1 MTTRV
6 VFGSQEFADAYCRAL
21 NENEAYREAARE
33 WEGNFIWVATPSG
46 PLDHEQRL
54 WIGLHHGQCTGAKA
68 LADDDK
74 VRLLKRGE
82 KPSGEEGVFEVA
94 YIFTTDYLTWKR
106 LVLGEAK
113 FVQMLM
119 RGKAKLEG
127 DRAKAMRFSRA
138 ANQLGATIQRMIAN
152 GIEIEWL

>member
-1 MTTRV
+1 MVTKV
-6 VFGSQEFADAYCRAL
+6 VFGSQEFAEAYCKAL

-33 WEGNFIWVATPSG
+33 WEGDFIWVATPSG
-46 PLDHEQRL
+46 PLDREQRL
-54 WIGLHHGQCTGAKA
+54 WLGLRHGRCTGARV
-68 LADDDK
+68 LEDSEK

-82 KPSGEEGVFEVA
+82 KPRGEAGVVEVA

-113 FVQMLM
+113 FAQMLM

-127 DRAKAMRFSRA
+127 DRAKAMRFTKA
-138 ANQLGATIQRMIAN
+138 ANELGATIRRMKDK
-152 GIEIEWL
+152 GIEIAWL

>member
-6 VFGSQEFADAYCRAL
+6 VFGSQEFAEAYCRAL
-21 NENEAYREAARE
+21 NENEAYSEAARE
-33 WEGNFIWVATPSG
+33 WEGDFVWVATPSG
-46 PLDHEQRL
+46 PLDREQKL
-54 WIGLHHGQCTGAKA
+54 WIGLHHGRCTGAKV
-68 LADDDK
+68 LTDDDK

-82 KPSGEEGVFEVA
+82 ERSGEAGVYEVA

-106 LVLGEAK
+106 LVLGEVK
-113 FVQMLM
+113 FAHMLM

-138 ANQLGATIQRMIAN
+138 ATELGATIKRMKAK

>member
-1 MTTRV
+1 MVTRV
-6 VFGSQEFADAYCRAL
+6 VFGSQEFADEYCKAL
-21 NENEAYREAARE
+21 NENEAYRVAARE
-33 WEGNFIWVATPSG
+33 WEGDFAWVATPIG
-46 PLDHEQRL
+46 PLDREQKL
-54 WIGLHHGQCTGAKA
+54 WIGLRHGRCTGAKV
-68 LADDDK
+68 LEEGEK
-74 VRLLKRGE
+74 VKLLKRGE
-82 KPSGEEGVFEVA
+82 KPSGEAGVLEVA

-127 DRAKAMRFSRA
+127 DRAKAMRFSKA
-138 ANQLGATIQRMIAN
+138 ANELGATIQRMKDK